1 MFTWICP
8 KCGREVPPAYTDCPD
23 CAAKTQA
30 PQPEAAPVVSQPM
43 PPPARPP
50 APEPAPQYQP
60 PPPQYQ
66 QAPPQYQQG
75 PPQYQQGPPQYQ
87 QAPPQQYAPPQ
98 YQQQQPQ
105 YPPPPAP
112 PTFYAPPPERTG
124 LAAMPTWLL
133 SILFTVVFGGLV
145 FGVYYLVQNSHK
157 TAASTQDTAGTLET
171 PAGTAAGGSSNNPLL
186 KQVEVV
192 GLRLTQNKAKKTEV
206 RFLLVN
212 HSGGDIQDL
221 AGNISLRARTSK
233 QDEEPIGVFS
243 FKLPSLGPYESKDMA
258 AVLNTKLKVYELP
271 DWQNLQAQL
280 KITSP

>member
-30 PQPEAAPVVSQPM
+30 SQPEAPPVVSRPM
-43 PPPARPP
+43 PPPPP
-50 APEPAPQYQP
+50 APEPPPQYQPPAPQYQQA

-66 QAPPQYQQG
+66 QAPQYA
-75 PPQYQQGPPQYQ
+75 P
-87 QAPPQQYAPPQ
+87 PPQQYAPPQ
-98 YQQQQPQ
+98 YQQQQQQ
-105 YPPPPAP
+105 YPPPPAA

-124 LAAMPTWLL
+124 LAGMPTWLL
-133 SILFTVVFGGLV
+133 SILFALVFGGLV
-145 FGVYYLVQNSHK
+145 AGVYYLVQNNHK
-157 TAASTQDTAGTLET
+157 TAANTQDTAGALET
-171 PAGTAAGGSSNNPLL
+171 PAATATGGSSNNPLL